1 MATSRLR
8 HFLLEE
14 IAEMTSTDEMDFA
27 SLGEHKRVIFIC
39 TPVNDK
45 SFNYL
50 VSMLYMQAFQQLY
63 DCAERKHGGT
73 LPVHVRFLMDEF
85 SNVPVSE
92 DFEQTLST
100 LRSYHIYCRIILQ
113 NIAQIKGQFEKT
125 WEHIIGH

>member
-27 SLGEHKRVIFIC
+27 SLGEHKRAIFIC

-63 DCAERKHGGT
+63 DLNNQNMA
-73 LPVHVRFLMDEF
+73 VRY
-85 SNVPVSE
+85 
-92 DFEQTLST
+92 LSM
-100 LRSYHIYCRIILQ
+100 C
-113 NIAQIKGQFEKT
+113 GF
-125 WEHIIGH
+125 